1 MEEPAATFQIDYI
14 DLASEVVSAYVS
26 NNSLPVTELP
36 ALLGNVHAALSGL
49 ASTATASADSA
60 PKATPA
66 QIRKSVT
73 HDALVSFEDGK
84 PYKTLRRHLTIRNLT
99 PEAYRAKWGLPVDY
113 PMVAAAYSEQRS
125 SLAKSLGLGQQ
136 RRKTAANAAAP
147 AETAQAPEP
156 EALKATP
163 KATTKAAAKVSAKT
177 AAAPKADA
185 PKADAPK
192 ADAPKAAAAPKR
204 APKSAEAP
212 VAEKPAKA
220 PRRAKAAEPA
230 AAPAPEPVADAPKA
244 RGKRKVAA

>member
-14 DLASEVVSAYVS
+14 DLASEIVSAYVS

-113 PMVAAAYSEQRS
+113 PM
-125 SLAKSLGLGQQ
+125 
-136 RRKTAANAAAP
+136 AAAP
-147 AETAQAPEP
+147 PCGSGPPPPSPPGRSGACRSITRWSPPPIRSSAPP
-156 EALKATP
+156 SPRA
-163 KATTKAAAKVSAKT
+163 SA
-177 AAAPKADA
+177 
-185 PKADAPK
+185 
-192 ADAPKAAAAPKR
+192 
-204 APKSAEAP
+204 SASS
-212 VAEKPAKA
+212 
-220 PRRAKAAEPA
+220 
-230 AAPAPEPVADAPKA
+230 
-244 RGKRKVAA
+244 